1 MVINMEHSYG
11 YFEPEQFER
20 FRSKLHSEI
29 HWLLLYKDPKTCE
42 EYKHVN
48 FHKYFAGLMRRIN
61 GLSSLLFYPPE
72 FIGIMANL
80 EAALLE
86 ADKDDFD
93 FQIYRKL
100 ILDTHALVDKS
111 RVE

>member
-1 MVINMEHSYG
+1 MDYNELL
-11 YFEPEQFER
+11 EPE
-20 FRSKLHSEI
+20 K
-29 HWLLLYKDPKTCE
+29 LYKTQLKDK
-42 EYKHVN
+42 
-48 FHKYFAGLMRRIN
+48 FHDNAEKYFAGLMRRIN

-100 ILDTHALVDKS
+100 ILDTHALVDKI